1 MTFNIKLIEVL
12 TEKGFEFSKSD
23 EESSVYEIE
32 NENVKIKIDL
42 KNDVITIFYKKTNRF
57 LFVSFSNWWETNQYT
72 LKSLIF
78 LIECV
83 ANDTPFDEGRTIL
96 VRAFLIQKSLR
107 GNFWIT
113 ISPLKNL
120 IAPFMG
126 GSVLEESEI
135 TESDIRT
142 IINFIE
148 SGFHYQYKM
157 KTTYKFDM
165 LTMTI
170 LEGARNAGP
179 NPFEEDMY
187 VRPLFWTIIRN
198 ICFFVEHVR
207 ESRLNNKRFGSSILL
222 PRKKPRF

>member
-1 MTFNIKLIEVL
+1 MTFNTMLIKYL
-12 TEKGFEFSKSD
+12 TEKGFEVLQTNFL
-23 EESSVYEIE
+23 SVCKIE
-32 NENVKIKIDL
+32 NENVNIKIDIE
-42 KNDVITIFYKKTNRF
+42 NDVITIFYKKTNRF
-57 LFVSFSNWWETNQYT
+57 LLVSFSNWWETNQFS
-72 LKSLIF
+72 LKSLIS

-83 ANDTPFDEGRTIL
+83 ANDTPFDEGRTIS

-135 TESDIRT
+135 TESDISA

-148 SGFHYQYKM
+148 SGLHYQYKM
-157 KTTYKFDM
+157 ETTYKFDM
-165 LTMTI
+165 STMTI

-198 ICFFVEHVR
+198 IWFFVEHVR

-222 PRKKPRF
+222 PRKKLRF